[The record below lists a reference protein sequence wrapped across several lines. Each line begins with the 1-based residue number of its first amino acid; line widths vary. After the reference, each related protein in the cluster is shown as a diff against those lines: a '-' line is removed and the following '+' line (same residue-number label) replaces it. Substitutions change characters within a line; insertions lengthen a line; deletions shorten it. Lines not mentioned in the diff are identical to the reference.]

1 MLINVNNLI
10 ALLKLLALAR
20 VMARVQLAV
29 RDDRMTDTNLS
40 AEGVFEVEVE
50 ERCGSLGA
58 DSGLDVEL
66 VSLQNVVNI
75 LGLPVDDCPANK
87 WIYLAA
93 CCHVDRLGGVLP
105 NDNALHRMEVGPGAT
120 FLQTVRGCQESAQPH
135 TSSHQ
140 SLTTQPAPALATL
153 SSKLILLLSLCWR
166 LCAV

>member
-1 MLINVNNLI
+1 MAV
-10 ALLKLLALAR
+10 AR

-87 WIYLAA
+87 WIYLS
-93 CCHVDRLGGVLP
+93 C
-105 NDNALHRMEVGPGAT
+105 M
-120 FLQTVRGCQESAQPH
+120 
-135 TSSHQ
+135 
-140 SLTTQPAPALATL
+140 L
-153 SSKLILLLSLCWR
+153 SC
-166 LCAV
+166 

>member
-1 MLINVNNLI
+1 MFHNLQAVI
-10 ALLKLLALAR
+10 HCHALLAAVTLIFQSGDVNKCKQFDCSIIEKLLAVAR

-58 DSGLDVEL
+58 DGGLDVEL

-87 WIYLAA
+87 WIYLS
-93 CCHVDRLGGVLP
+93 CMLSYV
-105 NDNALHRMEVGPGAT
+105 
-120 FLQTVRGCQESAQPH
+120 QTVLV
-135 TSSHQ
+135 TSNG
-140 SLTTQPAPALATL
+140 T
-153 SSKLILLLSLCWR
+153 I
-166 LCAV
+166 